1 MHIVV
6 LGAGVVGVTS
16 AWFLARTG
24 HRVTVVDRQP
34 EAARETSFA
43 NGGQVSVSH
52 AEPWANPDA
61 PARILQWLGRE
72 DAPLR
77 FRPRL
82 DPAQWVWGARFL
94 LECRAVR
101 TARNA
106 AAVAALARL
115 SHATLK
121 EVRAETGIEYDGL
134 AKGILHVFT
143 ESADYDAARRK
154 NPELQALGLR
164 LETKTPAE
172 CCAIEPALAAS
183 KVPIHGGL
191 YCPDDESG
199 DARKFTQALA
209 ARAAAEGVAFRYGV
223 TVERLERERG
233 RITGVRVATAA
244 GIETLGADAY
254 VLSLGSYSP
263 RFTAPLGERLPI
275 FPVKGYSV
283 TIPAG
288 AGAPF
293 VSLTDEA
300 QKLVLSRLGD
310 RLRIAGMAE
319 LAGYDLAIDEARCE
333 RILDRVFRLLPDAGD
348 RSRAEFWAG
357 LRPATPGNVP
367 VLGRSRRYRNL
378 WYNTGHGTLGWTLS
392 CGSAKVLAEVVAG
405 REPGIAF
412 PLWGGAAAA

>member
-1 MHIVV
+1 MHILV
-6 LGAGVVGVTS
+6 LGAGVVGVAS
-16 AWFLARTG
+16 AWHLAREG

-34 EAARETSFA
+34 EAAREASFA

-61 PARILQWLGRE
+61 PARILKWLGRE

-82 DPAQWVWGARFL
+82 DAAQWVWSARFL
-94 LECRAVR
+94 LECLPSR

-115 SHATLK
+115 SHAELK
-121 EVRAETGIEYDGL
+121 RVRAEAGIEYDGL
-134 AKGILHVFT
+134 AKGVLHFFT
-143 ESADYDAARRK
+143 EPADYDAARRK
-154 NPELQALGLR
+154 HPELRALGLN
-164 LETKTPAE
+164 LEIKTGDE
-172 CCAIEPALAAS
+172 CRAIEPALADSRVA
-183 KVPIHGGL
+183 IHGGL

-199 DARKFTQALA
+199 DARKFTLELA
-209 ARAAAEGVAFRYGV
+209 ARAAAQGVEFRYGV
-223 TVERLERERG
+223 TVERIERAGG
-233 RITGVRVATAA
+233 RVTGVRVAASA
-244 GIETLGADAY
+244 GLETLGADAV

-263 RFTAPLGERLPI
+263 RFAAPLGERLPI

-288 AGAPF
+288 PGAPF

-319 LAGYDLAIDEARCE
+319 LAGYDLAIDEARCR
-333 RILDRVFRLLPDAGD
+333 RILDRVFRLFPGAGE
-348 RSRAEFWAG
+348 RSQAEFWTG

-367 VLGRSRRYRNL
+367 VIGRSRRYRNL
-378 WYNTGHGTLGWTLS
+378 YYNTGHGTLGWTLS
-392 CGSAKVLAEVVAG
+392 CGSAKVLADVVAG
-405 REPGIAF
+405 REPGIGF
-412 PLWGGAAAA
+412 PLFG

>member
-6 LGAGVVGVTS
+6 LGAGVVGATS
-16 AWFLARTG
+16 AWFLAREG

-61 PARILQWLGRE
+61 PARILKWLGRE

-82 DPAQWVWGARFL
+82 DVAQWGWGARFL
-94 LECRAVR
+94 LECLPAR

-115 SHATLK
+115 SHAELK
-121 EVRAETGIEYDGL
+121 QVRAETGIEYDSL

-143 ESADYDAARRK
+143 EPADYEAARRK
-154 NPELQALGLR
+154 IPGLQALGLH
-164 LETKTPAE
+164 LEMKTRDE

-183 KVPIHGGL
+183 RVTIHGGF

-209 ARAAAEGVAFRYGV
+209 ARAAAEGVEFRYGV
-223 TVERLERERG
+223 TVERLERKSG
-233 RITGVRVATAA
+233 RITGVRVDS
-244 GIETLGADAY
+244 GSGKESLSADAY

-300 QKLVLSRLGD
+300 QKLVFSRLGE
-310 RLRIAGMAE
+310 RLRVAGMAE
-319 LAGYDLAIDEARCE
+319 LAGYELTIDEARC
-333 RILDRVFRLLPDAGD
+333 RRVLDRVFQLLPEAGD
-348 RSRAEFWAG
+348 RAQAEPWTG

-367 VLGRSRRYRNL
+367 VIGRSRRYRNL
-378 WYNTGHGTLGWTLS
+378 CYNTGHGTLGWTLS
-392 CGSAKVLAEVVAG
+392 CGSARVLADVVAG
-405 REPGIAF
+405 RELEIGF
-412 PLWGGAAAA
+412 PVWGV

>member
-16 AWFLARTG
+16 AWSLARDG
-24 HRVTVVDRQP
+24 HRVTVVERQP
-34 EAARETSFA
+34 EAARETSYA

-61 PARILQWLGRE
+61 PARILKWLGRE

-82 DPAQWVWGARFL
+82 DAAQWAWGARFL
-94 LECRAVR
+94 LECLPSR
-101 TARNA
+101 TVRNA

-115 SHATLK
+115 SHAELK
-121 EVRAETGIEYDGL
+121 RVRAEAGIDYDGL
-134 AKGILHVFT
+134 AKGVLHVFT
-143 ESADYDAARRK
+143 EPADYDAARRK
-154 NPELQALGLR
+154 NPELRALGLN
-164 LETKTPAE
+164 LEIKTGDE
-172 CCAIEPALAAS
+172 CVAIEPALAAS

-199 DARKFTQALA
+199 DARKFTLGLA
-209 ARAAAEGVAFRYGV
+209 ARAAAEGVEFRYGV
-223 TVERLERERG
+223 TVERIERAGG
-233 RITGVRVATAA
+233 RVTGVRVAAP
-244 GIETLGADAY
+244 GGNETVGADAV

-263 RFTAPLGERLPI
+263 RFAAPLGERLPI

-288 AGAPF
+288 PGAPF

-300 QKLVLSRLGD
+300 QKLVLSRLGE

-319 LAGYDLAIDEARCE
+319 LAGYDLAVDEARCQ
-333 RILDRVFRLLPDAGD
+333 RILDRVFRLLPDAGE
-348 RSRAEFWAG
+348 RAQAEFWTG

-367 VLGRSRRYRNL
+367 VIGRSRRYRNL
-378 WYNTGHGTLGWTLS
+378 YYNTGHGTLGWTLS
-392 CGSAKVLAEVVAG
+392 CGSAKVLADVVAG

-412 PLWGGAAAA
+412 PFWEKAR